1 METLF
6 IHTAKSKKH
15 SIIAESLYEILF
27 ILQFGLDQR
36 GYFTL

>member
-1 METLF
+1 MGTPF

-27 ILQFGLDQR
+27 ILQFDLDQL
-36 GYFTL
+36 GYFAL